1 MSAQAQMRAML
12 DQLMGTGRDGDSMRQ
27 RIKFSDERVCKSHLL
42 DSCPHD
48 ILSGTRMDLGECVK
62 VHDLALRADFEIA
75 SKQQEYFFELDAAEH
90 LQSFIADCDRRT
102 ELAKKRLAETQDEIS
117 AEVAAKAERVHE
129 LNEEIGKLLAR
140 AEQLGGEGNVDE
152 AQQVLEKV
160 EKTRA
165 LKKEAEDVYRNS
177 MPASSFQQQ
186 KLRVCEVCS
195 AYLGL
200 HDNDRRLADHF
211 GGKLHLGFIEIREKL
226 DRLRK
231 AVVEK
236 QERMRMR
243 RREERD
249 REEEKEREGELERER
264 ERESERERERE
275 HQREREREWEQGRR
289 RSRSR
294 SGERYRDGGGSSS
307 HRSRRHRSSRSR
319 EEGGERGG
327 AERGGG
333 GGGGGGGGERGGGS
347 ERGGGGGGSE
357 RGGGGGGS
365 ERERKHRHKER
376 HRSRSHSHRS
386 KRKRSSVDAA
396 PLPEAERSL
405 SQEQR
410 WTEGGGAS
418 VKQEQRP
425 EYGEW
430 EEKGEE
436 RSYSPDMVREKEKE
450 RERSLSYERDHR
462 SSSEE
467 RESGEI

>member
-12 DQLMGTGRDGDSMRQ
+12 DQLMGTGRDGDTMRQ
-27 RIKFSDERVCKSHLL
+27 RIKFTDERVCKSHLL

-62 VHDLALRADFEIA
+62 VHDLALRADYEIA
-75 SKQQEYFFELDAAEH
+75 SKEQEYFFELDAAEH

-152 AQQVLEKV
+152 AQQLLEKV

-226 DRLRK
+226 EKLRK
-231 AVVEK
+231 AVIEK

-243 RREERD
+243 RREER
-249 REEEKEREGELERER
+249 EREDERERQWEMERER
-264 ERESERERERE
+264 E
-275 HQREREREWEQGRR
+275 REREREWER
-289 RSRSR
+289 
-294 SGERYRDGGGSSS
+294 
-307 HRSRRHRSSRSR
+307 
-319 EEGGERGG
+319 
-327 AERGGG
+327 
-333 GGGGGGGGERGGGS
+333 
-347 ERGGGGGGSE
+347 
-357 RGGGGGGS
+357 
-365 ERERKHRHKER
+365 ERER
-376 HRSRSHSHRS
+376 
-386 KRKRSSVDAA
+386 
-396 PLPEAERSL
+396 
-405 SQEQR
+405 
-410 WTEGGGAS
+410 
-418 VKQEQRP
+418 
-425 EYGEW
+425 
-430 EEKGEE
+430 
-436 RSYSPDMVREKEKE
+436 E
-450 RERSLSYERDHR
+450 RERRRYKSDFHCYYLGTKSYVVSTIRLSYLYL
-462 SSSEE
+462 
-467 RESGEI
+467 IF

>member
-12 DQLMGTGRDGDSMRQ
+12 DQLMGTGRDGDTMRQ
-27 RIKFSDERVCKSHLL
+27 RIKFTDDRVCKSHLL

-48 ILSGTRMDLGECVK
+48 ILSGTRMDLGECAK
-62 VHDLALRADFEIA
+62 VHDLALRADYEIA
-75 SKQQEYFFELDAAEH
+75 SKENEYFFELDAAEH

-129 LNEEIGKLLAR
+129 LNEEIGKLLAK

-226 DRLRK
+226 EKLRK

-236 QERMRMR
+236 QEKLRMR
-243 RREERD
+243 RREDRE
-249 REEEKEREGELERER
+249 REEERARQWELERER
-264 ERESERERERE
+264 EKEQQREWERERERE
-275 HQREREREWEQGRR
+275 RR

-294 SGERYRDGGGSSS
+294 SGDRYRDGGSSSS
-307 HRSRRHRSSRSR
+307 HRARRHRSSHSR
-319 EEGGERGG
+319 EDGPDRD
-327 AERGGG
+327 R
-333 GGGGGGGGERGGGS
+333 
-347 ERGGGGGGSE
+347 
-357 RGGGGGGS
+357 
-365 ERERKHRHKER
+365 ERERKHRHKDR
-376 HRSRSHSHRS
+376 HRSRSHSHRH
-386 KRKRSSVDAA
+386 KKKRSSRDRSSHTRDREPSPSQERWRERAA
-396 PLPEAERSL
+396 EGWRNDRPEGADLEDRERS
-405 SQEQR
+405 
-410 WTEGGGAS
+410 AS
-418 VKQEQRP
+418 PNVAR
-425 EYGEW
+425 G
-430 EEKGEE
+430 
-436 RSYSPDMVREKEKE
+436 RE
-450 RERSLSYERDHR
+450 RERSVSFERDRR

>member
-1 MSAQAQMRAML
+1 MRAML

-27 RIKFSDERVCKSHLL
+27 RIKFTDERVCKSHFL

-48 ILSGTRMDLGECVK
+48 ILSGTRMDLGECMK
-62 VHDLALRADFEIA
+62 VHDLALRADYEIA
-75 SKQQEYFFELDAAEH
+75 SKEQEYFFELDAAEH

-152 AQQVLEKV
+152 AQQVLEMV

-226 DRLRK
+226 EKLRK
-231 AVVEK
+231 AVIEK

-243 RREERD
+243 RREER
-249 REEEKEREGELERER
+249 EKEDERERQWEVERER
-264 ERESERERERE
+264 E
-275 HQREREREWEQGRR
+275 REREREWERERERERERR

-294 SGERYRDGGGSSS
+294 SGDRYRDGGSSSS
-307 HRSRRHRSSRSR
+307 HHSRRHRSSRSR
-319 EEGGERGG
+319 EEGGERD
-327 AERGGG
+327 R
-333 GGGGGGGGERGGGS
+333 
-347 ERGGGGGGSE
+347 
-357 RGGGGGGS
+357 
-365 ERERKHRHKER
+365 ERERKHRHKDR
-376 HRSRSHSHRS
+376 HRSRSHSHRR
-386 KRKRSSVDAA
+386 KRKRSSRDRTSHPRERESSLPQEKCGGEGLRNDRAEYRDWEDGEKSPSVDTA
-396 PLPEAERSL
+396 RG
-405 SQEQR
+405 R
-410 WTEGGGAS
+410 
-418 VKQEQRP
+418 
-425 EYGEW
+425 
-430 EEKGEE
+430 
-436 RSYSPDMVREKEKE
+436 E
-450 RERSLSYERDHR
+450 RERSLSYERDRR

>member
-12 DQLMGTGRDGDSMRQ
+12 DQLMGTGRDGDTMRQ
-27 RIKFSDERVCKSHLL
+27 RIKFTDERVCKSHLL

-62 VHDLALRADFEIA
+62 VHDLALRADYEIA
-75 SKQQEYFFELDAAEH
+75 SKEQEYFFELDAAEH

-129 LNEEIGKLLAR
+129 LNEEIGKLLAK

-226 DRLRK
+226 EKLRK

-236 QERMRMR
+236 QERMRMK
-243 RREERD
+243 RREEREK
-249 REEEKEREGELERER
+249 EEEKERQWELERER
-264 ERESERERERE
+264 EREKERQRVWERERERE
-275 HQREREREWEQGRR
+275 RR

-307 HRSRRHRSSRSR
+307 HHSRRHRTSRPR
-319 EEGGERGG
+319 EEGPERD
-327 AERGGG
+327 R
-333 GGGGGGGGERGGGS
+333 
-347 ERGGGGGGSE
+347 
-357 RGGGGGGS
+357 

-376 HRSRSHSHRS
+376 HRSRSHSHRH
-386 KRKRSSVDAA
+386 KKKRSSRDRSTHTR
-396 PLPEAERSL
+396 EREGSP
-405 SQEQR
+405 SQER
-410 WTEGGGAS
+410 WREGAAAGEGWREDRANH
-418 VKQEQRP
+418 
-425 EYGEW
+425 GEW
-430 EEKGEE
+430 EDKE
-436 RSYSPDMVREKEKE
+436 RSMSPDTARGRE
-450 RERSLSYERDHR
+450 RERSLSFERDRR

>member
-12 DQLMGTGRDGDSMRQ
+12 DQLMGTGRDDSMRQ
-27 RIKFSDERVCKSHLL
+27 RIKFTDERVCKSHLL
-42 DSCPHD
+42 ESCPHD
-48 ILSGTRMDLGECVK
+48 ILSGTRMDLGECLK
-62 VHDLALRADFEIA
+62 VHDLALRADYEIA
-75 SKQQEYFFELDAAEH
+75 SKHQEYFFELDAAEH

-102 ELAKKRLAETQDEIS
+102 ELAKKRLAETQEEIS

-160 EKTRA
+160 EKTRT
-165 LKKEAEDVYRNS
+165 LKKEAEDIYRNS

-226 DRLRK
+226 DKL
-231 AVVEK
+231 
-236 QERMRMR
+236 
-243 RREERD
+243 
-249 REEEKEREGELERER
+249 
-264 ERESERERERE
+264 
-275 HQREREREWEQGRR
+275 

-294 SGERYRDGGGSSS
+294 SGDRYDGGSSS

-319 EEGGERGG
+319 DRD
-327 AERGGG
+327 
-333 GGGGGGGGERGGGS
+333 
-347 ERGGGGGGSE
+347 
-357 RGGGGGGS
+357 
-365 ERERKHRHKER
+365 RERKHRHKER
-376 HRSRSHSHRS
+376 HRSRSHSHR
-386 KRKRSSVDAA
+386 RKKKSSHT
-396 PLPEAERSL
+396 R
-405 SQEQR
+405 
-410 WTEGGGAS
+410 
-418 VKQEQRP
+418 
-425 EYGEW
+425 
-430 EEKGEE
+430 
-436 RSYSPDMVREKEKE
+436 E
-450 RERSLSYERDHR
+450 RERSPSQERPREFPSEERWRDEGRRDVERELGERERSPPSSPEAGRLKGRDRSVSLERENR

>member
-12 DQLMGTGRDGDSMRQ
+12 DQLMGTGRDGDTMRQ

-48 ILSGTRMDLGECVK
+48 ILSGTRMDLGECIK
-62 VHDLALRADFEIA
+62 VHDLALRADYEIA
-75 SKQQEYFFELDAAEH
+75 SKDQEYFFELDAAEH

-129 LNEEIGKLLAR
+129 LNEEIGKLLAK

-152 AQQVLEKV
+152 AQQLLEKV

-226 DRLRK
+226 EKLRK
-231 AVVEK
+231 AVIEK

-243 RREERD
+243 RREERE
-249 REEEKEREGELERER
+249 REDEKERQWEIERER
-264 ERESERERERE
+264 ERA
-275 HQREREREWEQGRR
+275 REREREWERERERERERR
-289 RSRSR
+289 RSSR
-294 SGERYRDGGGSSS
+294 DRSS
-307 HRSRRHRSSRSR
+307 HTHD
-319 EEGGERGG
+319 
-327 AERGGG
+327 
-333 GGGGGGGGERGGGS
+333 
-347 ERGGGGGGSE
+347 
-357 RGGGGGGS
+357 
-365 ERERKHRHKER
+365 KE
-376 HRSRSHSHRS
+376 H
-386 KRKRSSVDAA
+386 
-396 PLPEAERSL
+396 SL
-405 SQEQR
+405 SQER
-410 WTEGGGAS
+410 WREGAGEGWRDDR
-418 VKQEQRP
+418 VEDRV
-425 EYGEW
+425 EYADW
-430 EEKGEE
+430 ENRE
-436 RSYSPDMVREKEKE
+436 RSNSPDTARARE
-450 RERSLSYERDHR
+450 RERSLSYERDRR

>member
-12 DQLMGTGRDGDSMRQ
+12 DQLMGTGRDGDTMRQ
-27 RIKFSDERVCKSHLL
+27 RIKFTDDQVCKSHLL

-62 VHDLALRADFEIA
+62 VHDLALRADYEIA
-75 SKQQEYFFELDAAEH
+75 SKEQEYFFELDAAEH

-129 LNEEIGKLLAR
+129 LNEEIGKLLAK

-152 AQQVLEKV
+152 AQQLLEKV

-211 GGKLHLGFIEIREKL
+211 GGKLHIGFIEIREKL
-226 DRLRK
+226 EKLRK
-231 AVVEK
+231 AVAEK
-236 QERMRMR
+236 QERMRVR
-243 RREERD
+243 RREER
-249 REEEKEREGELERER
+249 EREDERERQWEMERER
-264 ERESERERERE
+264 ERERERQREWDRERERE
-275 HQREREREWEQGRR
+275 RR

-294 SGERYRDGGGSSS
+294 SGDRYRDGGSSSS

-319 EEGGERGG
+319 EDG
-327 AERGGG
+327 ADRD
-333 GGGGGGGGERGGGS
+333 RD
-347 ERGGGGGGSE
+347 
-357 RGGGGGGS
+357 
-365 ERERKHRHKER
+365 RERKHRHKER
-376 HRSRSHSHRS
+376 HRSRSHSHRH
-386 KRKRSSVDAA
+386 KRKRSPRDRSSHNRDK
-396 PLPEAERSL
+396 ERSP
-405 SQEQR
+405 SQEKWR
-410 WTEGGGAS
+410 EGAGDGCRNDGGEHGA
-418 VKQEQRP
+418 
-425 EYGEW
+425 W
-430 EEKGEE
+430 EDKE
-436 RSYSPDMVREKEKE
+436 RSTSPDRTRSRD
-450 RERSLSYERDHR
+450 RERSLSYERDRR

>member
-12 DQLMGTGRDGDSMRQ
+12 DQLMGTGRDGDTMRQ

-62 VHDLALRADFEIA
+62 VHDLALRADYEIA
-75 SKQQEYFFELDAAEH
+75 SKEQEYFFELDAAEH

-129 LNEEIGKLLAR
+129 LNEEIGKLLAK
-140 AEQLGGEGNVDE
+140 AEQLGSEGNVDE
-152 AQQVLEKV
+152 AQQILEKV

-226 DRLRK
+226 EKLRK

-236 QERMRMR
+236 QERMRTR
-243 RREERD
+243 RREEREKED
-249 REEEKEREGELERER
+249 EKERQWEVERER
-264 ERESERERERE
+264 ERERERQRAWERDRD
-275 HQREREREWEQGRR
+275 RERR

-294 SGERYRDGGGSSS
+294 SGERYRDGGSSSS
-307 HRSRRHRSSRSR
+307 HHSRRHRSSRPR
-319 EEGGERGG
+319 EDG
-327 AERGGG
+327 ADRD
-333 GGGGGGGGERGGGS
+333 R
-347 ERGGGGGGSE
+347 
-357 RGGGGGGS
+357 

-376 HRSRSHSHRS
+376 HRSRSHSHRH
-386 KRKRSSVDAA
+386 KKKRSSGDGSSH
-396 PLPEAERSL
+396 PRDGERSL
-405 SQEQR
+405 SQEPWR
-410 WTEGGGAS
+410 EVPAEGLRDD
-418 VKQEQRP
+418 RP
-425 EYGEW
+425 NHGDW
-430 EEKGEE
+430 EEKE
-436 RSYSPDMVREKEKE
+436 RSTSPDTARGRE
-450 RERSLSYERDHR
+450 RERSLSYERDRR

>member
-12 DQLMGTGRDGDSMRQ
+12 DQLMGTGRDGDTMRQ
-27 RIKFSDERVCKSHLL
+27 RIKFTDDRVCKSHLL

-62 VHDLALRADFEIA
+62 VHDLALRADYEIA
-75 SKQQEYFFELDAAEH
+75 SKDQEYFFELDAAEH

-152 AQQVLEKV
+152 AQQILEKV

-211 GGKLHLGFIEIREKL
+211 GGKLHIGFIQIREKL
-226 DRLRK
+226 EKLRK

-236 QERMRMR
+236 QERMRMK
-243 RREERD
+243 RREERE
-249 REEEKEREGELERER
+249 REEERERQWETERETARETERET
-264 ERESERERERE
+264 E
-275 HQREREREWEQGRR
+275 REREREWERER
-289 RSRSR
+289 ERERKRSRSR
-294 SGERYRDGGGSSS
+294 SGDRNRDGGSSSS
-307 HRSRRHRSSRSR
+307 HRSRRHRSSRPR
-319 EEGGERGG
+319 EEGG
-327 AERGGG
+327 
-333 GGGGGGGGERGGGS
+333 GER
-347 ERGGGGGGSE
+347 ER
-357 RGGGGGGS
+357 
-365 ERERKHRHKER
+365 ERERKHRHKDR
-376 HRSRSHSHRS
+376 HRSRSHSHRR
-386 KRKRSSVDAA
+386 KRKRSSRD
-396 PLPEAERSL
+396 RSSHTRDKEGSP
-405 SQEQR
+405 SQEKWREGAGEGWRNDKAEFADWEDRQR
-410 WTEGGGAS
+410 SA
-418 VKQEQRP
+418 
-425 EYGEW
+425 
-430 EEKGEE
+430 
-436 RSYSPDMVREKEKE
+436 SPDMTRGRE
-450 RERSLSYERDHR
+450 RERSLSFERERR

>member
-12 DQLMGTGRDGDSMRQ
+12 DQLMGTSRDGDTMRQ
-27 RIKFSDERVCKSHLL
+27 RIKFTDERVCKSHLL
-42 DSCPHD
+42 ESCPHD

-62 VHDLALRADFEIA
+62 IHDLALRADYEIA
-75 SKQQEYFFELDAAEH
+75 SKQQEFFFELDASEH

-102 ELAKKRLAETQDEIS
+102 ELAKKRLAETQEEIS

-140 AEQLGGEGNVDE
+140 AEQLGGEGNVEE

-160 EKTRA
+160 EKTRT
-165 LKKEAEDVYRNS
+165 LKKEAEDIYRNS

-226 DRLRK
+226 DKLRK
-231 AVVEK
+231 AVTEK
-236 QERMRMR
+236 QERMRTK

-249 REEEKEREGELERER
+249 REEERAREWELEKERER
-264 ERESERERERE
+264 EKQRESERERERE
-275 HQREREREWEQGRR
+275 RERDRERDRR

-294 SGERYRDGGGSSS
+294 SGERYREGGSSSS
-307 HRSRRHRSSRSR
+307 HRSRRHR
-319 EEGGERGG
+319 EDGER
-327 AERGGG
+327 ER
-333 GGGGGGGGERGGGS
+333 
-347 ERGGGGGGSE
+347 
-357 RGGGGGGS
+357 
-365 ERERKHRHKER
+365 ERERKHRHKDR

-386 KRKRSSVDAA
+386 KRKSTGSDLDFSRSSHTRDPEQ
-396 PLPEAERSL
+396 PLPQERWR
-405 SQEQR
+405 ENPADER
-410 WTEGGGAS
+410 WRDNG
-418 VKQEQRP
+418 RRDP
-425 EYGEW
+425 
-430 EEKGEE
+430 
-436 RSYSPDMVREKEKE
+436 E
-450 RERSLSYERDHR
+450 RERSPASPDISQTGERERSVSLERDQR